1 MLFFNPGFLWMSAL
15 LREERENCCDD
26 IAIGRTCD
34 RVQFVRALIN
44 FKEYDLRMTR
54 LANAFPAGRGQ
65 LLKRVTRIVH
75 STNKTLDPAEKIFL
89 VVSCIL
95 VSLLVV
101 ATTGISPE
109 GSSLPERHFLSPV
122 KISGK
127 VQISQ
132 QQQMEMDAQLIKN
145 KEQTDRDVQQAIRE
159 KLQAERDASQAIRD
173 KQQAERD
180 AAQAI
185 LDKLQAEKD
194 AANSKLKK

>member
-1 MLFFNPGFLWMSAL
+1 MCG
-15 LREERENCCDD
+15 D
-26 IAIGRTCD
+26 
-34 RVQFVRALIN
+34 QFVRALIN

-173 KQQAERD
+173 KH
-180 AAQAI
+180 
-185 LDKLQAEKD
+185 
-194 AANSKLKK
+194 